1 MRGSSLSNRAL
12 TARAAS
18 RTCWPL
24 RRRVK
29 RHLAAMLLCAGGAAG
44 ADQDT
49 AISRLH
55 KGELDNGAE
64 WALEMPTAW
73 NGTLIIVSRGYFAGP
88 GKRTAYSLNDSL
100 ELQRQLLEEGY
111 ALIGSSYSANGWAV
125 EEGIADQMATL
136 DMFEERFGSPET
148 VIAFGKSMGGLIS
161 IGMVEKW
168 PERIHGAMPVCASAS
183 GSVPMMNVAL
193 DGMFAVKTLLNP
205 DIQIVTPDDEDA
217 DRALAWRTVNE
228 HMQTPR
234 GRARLTLAAALAQIP
249 DWTVS
254 ERAPASSD
262 IEGRQQEMLQSFLLG
277 SMLPRGDQERRAGG
291 NFSWNVGVDYSELL
305 ERSGQRELVVEVYR
319 AAGLDLAE
327 DLARLNRAERI
338 SADPDAVAY
347 MEANY
352 VPSGELTRP
361 VLLMH
366 TLGDGMTVPAL
377 TTGFAGRVA
386 EAGKSHLLRR
396 LYVERAGHCTFTS
409 RELHVG
415 LKTLLAR
422 VHEGRWPETSAADLN
437 RFGGARGEAA
447 TAFTDRHPATM
458 TRPGSTMP
466 RPH

>member
-1 MRGSSLSNRAL
+1 MMRGSSLSNRAL

-100 ELQRQLLEEGY
+100 ELQHQLLEEGY

-193 DGMFAVKTLLNP
+193 DGMFVVKTLLNP
-205 DIQIVTPDDEDA
+205 GIRIVTPPDENA
-217 DRALAWRTVNE
+217 DRALA
-228 HMQTPR
+228 
-234 GRARLTLAAALAQIP
+234 AR
-249 DWTVS
+249 TVS
-254 ERAPASSD
+254 EHMETS
-262 IEGRQQEMLQSFLLG
+262 EGRADRKST
-277 SMLPRGDQERRAGG
+277 
-291 NFSWNVGVDYSELL
+291 
-305 ERSGQRELVVEVYR
+305 
-319 AAGLDLAE
+319 
-327 DLARLNRAERI
+327 RLN
-338 SADPDAVAY
+338 S
-347 MEANY
+347 
-352 VPSGELTRP
+352 S
-361 VLLMH
+361 
-366 TLGDGMTVPAL
+366 
-377 TTGFAGRVA
+377 
-386 EAGKSHLLRR
+386 
-396 LYVERAGHCTFTS
+396 
-409 RELHVG
+409 
-415 LKTLLAR
+415 
-422 VHEGRWPETSAADLN
+422 
-437 RFGGARGEAA
+437 
-447 TAFTDRHPATM
+447 
-458 TRPGSTMP
+458 
-466 RPH
+466 